1 MSAKRSSPPSFAS
14 SASSTSSN
22 TSAKLRSL
30 QHEAENASDYEEPS
44 PLKIGLHGPISNSK
58 ASRQLAKWR
67 KTSRHPTTMPRRYL
81 EDSGFEAVVV
91 NGAEVATRE
100 SNLNRWEA
108 HQLRQVQA
116 RHDEAGSIPAPL
128 RSSDGKGKKKAE
140 PFTTSDMGLFARLP
154 GEMRNV
160 IYRYALVSPPDPLTG
175 QPHPVRLS
183 GSDLIC
189 GRGPCEHGKLRGA
202 APGIASTC
210 RQIRREVMGIWVREN
225 EFVFDSV
232 MVRNRCAGN
241 WVKALGGQYAALLK
255 KVRLEIQVLVRPASG
270 GAEGQCTKLEM
281 VEVGVEL
288 PAGREDGR
296 FEMWV
301 EGTVPSKG
309 KNEEKGLREKV
320 DSLNDGGEGVQGQ
333 AANLAA
339 LLFSEELAELV
350 FKCRK

>member
-1 MSAKRSSPPSFAS
+1 MSTKRSSPPSSAS
-14 SASSTSSN
+14 SASSN

-30 QHEAENASDYEEPS
+30 QHEAENASDYEEVF

-58 ASRQLAKWR
+58 ASQQLAKWR
-67 KTSRHPTTMPRRYL
+67 KTSHQKTRTPGEYFA
-81 EDSGFEAVVV
+81 DSGFAAVAV
-91 NGAEVATRE
+91 NGAAITSRK
-100 SNLNRWEA
+100 SQFNRWEA

-116 RHDEAGSIPAPL
+116 RGNEGGELIPAPL
-128 RSSDGKGKKKAE
+128 RRNVGEGKKAE
-140 PFTTSDMGLFARLP
+140 QFDTGNMGLFARLP

-160 IYRYALVSPPDPLTG
+160 IYCYALVEPLDPITG
-175 QPHPVRLS
+175 HPQPVRLS

-189 GRGPCEHGKLRGA
+189 GRGPCVHSTLLGA

-210 RQIRREVMGIWVREN
+210 RQMRKEVMGIWVREN
-225 EFVFDSV
+225 EFQFDAV

-241 WVKALGGQYAALLK
+241 WVKALGGEYAGLLK
-255 KVRLEIQVLVRPASG
+255 KVRLEEQVLVRSPASAG
-270 GAEGQCTKLEM
+270 TEGQATKQEK
-281 VEVGVEL
+281 VEIGVEL

-309 KNEEKGLREKV
+309 KVEVKGLRERV
-320 DSLNDGGEGVQGQ
+320 ECLNEGGEGVQGQ
-333 AANLAA
+333 AGNLAA